1 MSFYLEK
8 KTKLLYNNNITIE
21 SEISLFVNPLT
32 TVSLGII

>member
-8 KTKLLYNNNITIE
+8 KSKLLYNNNITIE